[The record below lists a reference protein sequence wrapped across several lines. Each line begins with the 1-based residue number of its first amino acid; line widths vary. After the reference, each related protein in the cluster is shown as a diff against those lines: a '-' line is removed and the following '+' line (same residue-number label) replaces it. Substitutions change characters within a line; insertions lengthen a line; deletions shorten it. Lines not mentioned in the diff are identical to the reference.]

1 MAGDRR
7 MDWKTLLAYIT
18 GTVDQELL
26 LRNELSLS
34 RFVARS
40 PREQEL
46 ATQALHKRRL
56 RIDPVHS
63 RVKRCRSV
71 KDWSRLWKQGV
82 SDLTTALGCA
92 LHTFRVC
99 LPPMAA
105 NTLSGINSVVYGTAT
120 HSQKMDAADI
130 RVESRPQSVCDAV
143 WRAGAGVK
151 KVTHLT

>member
-46 ATQALHKRRL
+46 ATQALHQRRL
-56 RIDPVHS
+56 RLDPVQS

-71 KDWSRLWKQGV
+71 KDCSR
-82 SDLTTALGCA
+82 
-92 LHTFRVC
+92 RC
-99 LPPMAA
+99 LQVRRCLVMVP
-105 NTLSGINSVVYGTAT
+105 L
-120 HSQKMDAADI
+120 
-130 RVESRPQSVCDAV
+130 
-143 WRAGAGVK
+143 
-151 KVTHLT
+151 L